1 MAARRFLYVIA
12 GLIML
17 LLGMGLVYNLFG
29 EQIFRHFLIPTVAFD
44 QSPQGAAPDYSRPAA
59 WLSRPG
65 LPQDPARWAP
75 KGFAPTEQPSVEVF
89 YVAPTTYLRRER
101 WNAPLDDPQANY
113 YLRLFAQSQASAF
126 NGVGA
131 IWAPRYRQATFGAFL
146 TNAADAQR
154 ALDFAYRDV
163 AAAFD
168 VFLAAIPADR
178 PIVLVGHSQGAL
190 LLTRLLSERVAGQP
204 LARRIIAAY
213 VVGWPISTVTDLPT
227 LGLPGCTKADE
238 SGCIVAWQSFAEP
251 ADPHMV
257 RAHYDDSIG
266 LDGQPRRGT
275 PMLCVNPLTGATGG
289 AAPASANHGAL
300 VPTTDLSDATI
311 VAGQVPARCDRSG
324 FLLIG
329 PPPEGFGRYVMPGN
343 NFHVYDMALFWANVR
358 ADVAT
363 RTKAYLAR

>member
-29 EQIFRHFLIPTVAFD
+29 EQIFRHFLIPTVGFN
-44 QSPQGAAPDYSRPAA
+44 QSPQGAAPDYGQPAA

-65 LPQDPARWAP
+65 LPHDPSRWTP
-75 KGFAPTEQPSVEVF
+75 KGYAPTEQPSVEVF

-131 IWAPRYRQATFGAFL
+131 VWAPRYRQATFGAFL
-146 TNAADAQR
+146 TTAADAQR

-168 VFLAAIPADR
+168 AFLAAIPADR

-190 LLTRLLSERVAGQP
+190 QLTRLLSERVAGKP
-204 LARRIIAAY
+204 LAHRIVAAY
-213 VVGWPISTVTDLPT
+213 IVGWPISTVTDLPR
-227 LGLPGCTKADE
+227 L
-238 SGCIVAWQSFAEP
+238 
-251 ADPHMV
+251 
-257 RAHYDDSIG
+257 
-266 LDGQPRRGT
+266 
-275 PMLCVNPLTGATGG
+275 
-289 AAPASANHGAL
+289 
-300 VPTTDLSDATI
+300 
-311 VAGQVPARCDRSG
+311 
-324 FLLIG
+324 
-329 PPPEGFGRYVMPGN
+329 
-343 NFHVYDMALFWANVR
+343 
-358 ADVAT
+358 
-363 RTKAYLAR
+363 